1 MKTNDPGT
9 ITRRLFGCGSNV
21 SMCMAFC
28 EERLT
33 GTVHK
38 VNLVGLLGLI
48 FSLPTS
54 KAGASPVPQGK
65 VSRVTDAKS
74 KST

>member
-1 MKTNDPGT
+1 MWMVFQEP
-9 ITRRLFGCGSNV
+9 
-21 SMCMAFC
+21 
-28 EERLT
+28 LT
-33 GTVHK
+33 VTLHK
-38 VNLVGLLGLI
+38 ANLVGLLGLI

>member
-1 MKTNDPGT
+1 
-9 ITRRLFGCGSNV
+9 
-21 SMCMAFC
+21 MCMAFC

>member
-1 MKTNDPGT
+1 MW
-9 ITRRLFGCGSNV
+9 
-21 SMCMAFC
+21 MAFQ
-28 EERLT
+28 ERLT
-33 GTVHK
+33 GTLHK